1 MNSETKVVKFLP
13 PALPDSLRVAGET
26 GNYLIK
32 HFYEIGSNSITVNTE
47 LITASHR
54 PILRSCLYFF

>member
-32 HFYEIGSNSITVNTE
+32 HFYEIGSNEAVNQ
-47 LITASHR
+47 IV
-54 PILRSCLYFF
+54 